1 MLYGKVMRETIKK
14 IGLLLLVSTVVGGL
28 FYTYLAYSAT
38 GSLPARWYASSLYA
52 WSWLAAVLTG
62 AGLYAY
68 GAWLHRRLSWQ
79 GNVGLPL
86 LASFGGNALVALL
99 VPALCLV
106 GYSAVAHG
114 RFDVR
119 NLLAEH
125 SEVALK
131 WLILTGFAVFG
142 YTLASFML
150 FSYQQYAVM
159 QLQAVHLKR
168 TQLALQTELLRSQLS
183 PHYLFNSLNTISS
196 LAHRNAGQAEQFV
209 RKLAHTYQYVLDTHD
224 RPLVSLAEEL
234 DFVRAYNY
242 LLSVRFEGAIQIRE
256 EVAAHLLGCRVPP
269 LTLQMLVENAVKHN
283 AVSREVPLHI
293 SIYSDSE
300 NHLNVINT
308 IGQAGPAAREHSLKV
323 GLDNIRKRYQYHTNQ
338 KIQITREGYFTVRLP
353 LLAGS

>member
-1 MLYGKVMRETIKK
+1 MPSAKDMRQTIRK
-14 IGLLLLVSTVVGGL
+14 IALLLLVSTLAGGL
-28 FYTYLAYSAT
+28 FYAYLAYGAA
-38 GSLPARWYASSLYA
+38 GSLPVRWYASPLYA

-62 AGLYAY
+62 AALYAY
-68 GAWLHRRLSWQ
+68 GAWLHRRLDWQ

-86 LASFGGNALVALL
+86 LASFTGNALVALL

-106 GYSAVAHG
+106 ACSAVAHG
-114 RFDVR
+114 RPDVR
-119 NLLAEH
+119 PLLAAH
-125 SEVALK
+125 SEVTLK

-150 FSYQQYAVM
+150 FSYHQYAVM
-159 QLQAVHLKR
+159 QIQAVHLKR

-196 LAHRNAGQAEQFV
+196 LAHRNAGQAEAFV

-234 DFVRAYNY
+234 EFVRAYNY

-283 AVSREVPLHI
+283 AVSRESPLHI

-308 IGQAGPAAREHSLKV
+308 IGKPGPDAREHSLKV
-323 GLDNIRKRYQYHTNQ
+323 GLENIRKRYRYHTNQ

-353 LLAGS
+353 LLAG